1 MRNTLF
7 WSRIF
12 LIWAIVLIVLNVIP
26 NFTPESLT
34 KENSDFIR
42 TDYIQHFL
50 SFLGLPLLYFLS
62 GKRTVVDRYITNIH
76 IIILTGIIFAAM
88 TECLQI
94 FVPGR
99 AFNPVDMILN
109 ISGLVAGVIIV
120 FGLNRLKASGKN
132 SGD

>member
-12 LIWAIVLIVLNVIP
+12 MMWAIALLVLNVIP

-34 KENSDFIR
+34 REDSDVFR
-42 TDYIQHFL
+42 TDYVQHFL
-50 SFLGLPLLYFLS
+50 SFLALPVLYYLS
-62 GKRTVVDRYITNIH
+62 GRRTIVDRYLTRTRL
-76 IIILTGIIFAAM
+76 IILTGIIFAAM